1 MQRGLQAKAQ
11 RPIKWLTYFALPPV
25 WFLLT
30 NTKYRLSY
38 RRFQSMTKNKSDFFT
53 KNKNLYNKTKII
65 PAYLSLILTIGDKG
79 IEKTLDKYLT
89 MLIAFP
95 AATIHFLAHLLKIV
109 QGIGILIK
117 DFIGVVF
124 QPQIGQIH

>member
-1 MQRGLQAKAQ
+1 
-11 RPIKWLTYFALPPV
+11 
-25 WFLLT
+25 
-30 NTKYRLSY
+30 
-38 RRFQSMTKNKSDFFT
+38 MTKNKSDFFT

-79 IEKTLDKYLT
+79 IEKTLDKYLA

-95 AATIHFLAHLLKIV
+95 ADTIHFLAHLLKIV